1 MFLIVWC
8 NLRKCWFIS
17 LINTRKVYVHILK
30 KYIFCKY
37 CNFNEK
43 NQDYTRVIL
52 TKMWIIVNYENKMYY
67 FRYSSCFVEKQ
78 DFLGERH
85 CPEDQW
91 YNASKGSVLQATAT
105 DTGSRFYVIKE
116 SEKNSTVL
124 TVNYEFKNSCNIL
137 WVWMWRVINMYFEGL
152 LNIFLF
158 CKLIFCSLPQ

>member
-1 MFLIVWC
+1 
-8 NLRKCWFIS
+8 
-17 LINTRKVYVHILK
+17 
-30 KYIFCKY
+30 
-37 CNFNEK
+37 
-43 NQDYTRVIL
+43 
-52 TKMWIIVNYENKMYY
+52 MWIIVNYENKMYY

-91 YNASKGSVLQATAT
+91 YNASKGSVLQAAAT

-137 WVWMWRVINMYFEGL
+137 WVWMGRVINMYFEGL

-158 CKLIFCSLPQ
+158 VNWFSVPFLNKLTQNYERKDICYRSIFWAWMLCVESIFLLHESYEWL